1 MISGFKF
8 EWNVLKINTLT
19 PETQT
24 LRSGHSSRYTSSCT
38 LTSRLTLMLTLRH
51 THAQHCHPSPSS
63 SLPPHC
69 SSHRVKE
76 KQCLALIK
84 WRRGIS
90 SVRCHLHVSY
100 MLHVFAQGKELH
112 AKCVADCRAA
122 KITCAILRGLF
133 PHSHSLSHYT
143 LPQGIFLGRE
153 TGRDLLGEN
162 DFIQHKLIIRNPT
175 NSFFILIPLNSRVTL
190 QGAIAC
196 LLHRERTDI
205 RRVHVAQSA
214 TMMAQ
219 GQNWHVCEMV

>member
-1 MISGFKF
+1 
-8 EWNVLKINTLT
+8 
-19 PETQT
+19 
-24 LRSGHSSRYTSSCT
+24 
-38 LTSRLTLMLTLRH
+38 MLGPNKVKKRDIFC
-51 THAQHCHPSPSS
+51 QMSPT
-63 SLPPHC
+63 C
-69 SSHRVKE
+69 V
-76 KQCLALIK
+76 
-84 WRRGIS
+84 
-90 SVRCHLHVSY
+90 
-100 MLHVFAQGKELH
+100 LH
-112 AKCVADCRAA
+112 AACVCTGKGAA
-122 KITCAILRGLF
+122 RQVCGRLQSGTKITCAILRGLF